1 MMLGVS
7 GESIDAAAP
16 RIRRS
21 KTMSPY
27 ARTFAVALAAL
38 LMLSA
43 LPAAPDAGEWAP
55 TTATDPNFIAAK
67 KAIDAKEWK
76 KAIDLL
82 NKVRVNAD
90 VHNYLG
96 YAYRHLGN
104 YKEAFHNYGRALEI
118 DPAHRG
124 AHEYVGEAYLLTDNL
139 PKAEEHLAALNRL
152 CGTSCE
158 EYRDLAREIA
168 AYKKKRA

>member
-1 MMLGVS
+1 M
-7 GESIDAAAP
+7 SI
-16 RIRRS
+16 IL
-21 KTMSPY
+21 
-27 ARTFAVALAAL
+27 RTFAAAL
-38 LMLSA
+38 TT
-43 LPAAPDAGEWAP
+43 LPMFLAPPAWADAGEWAP

-90 VHNYLG
+90 VHNFLG

-104 YKEAFHNYGRALEI
+104 YKEAFRNYERALEI

-152 CGTSCE
+152 CGTTCE

-168 AYKKKRA
+168 AYKKKHA